1 MGAAGLAGILVLF
14 AAAQWRWFAAQFYLA
29 RLREDSGQLVH
40 LCTAPSSSPAH
51 QAVRQ
56 FVSTPQGKDALLRA
70 YLEAMVASG
79 LPPGSFDEIRE
90 GSLDWSLFWYH
101 GNQLLNICSK
111 GIPLIYTPELT
122 SRGHTL
128 VLAAVQP
135 LLLEVGYDRHPLP
148 DDPELSFSVLQQE
161 EGGVKILETGDKWR
175 HWPEGHVG
183 LIERARR
190 R

>member
-70 YLEAMVASG
+70 YLESIVASG
-79 LPPGSFDEIRE
+79 RPLCSFDEIRE
-90 GSLDWSLFWYH
+90 RSTDWLLFWYH
-101 GNQLLNICSK
+101 GNQLLSRCSK
-111 GIPLIYTPELT
+111 GIRLHSTPELT
-122 SRGHTL
+122 SRGHAL

-135 LLLEVGYDRHPLP
+135 LVLEVGYNRHPLP

-161 EGGVKILETGDKWR
+161 EGGVEILETGDKWQA
-175 HWPEGHVG
+175 WPEGHVG
-183 LIERARR
+183 LIERARQ
-190 R
+190 